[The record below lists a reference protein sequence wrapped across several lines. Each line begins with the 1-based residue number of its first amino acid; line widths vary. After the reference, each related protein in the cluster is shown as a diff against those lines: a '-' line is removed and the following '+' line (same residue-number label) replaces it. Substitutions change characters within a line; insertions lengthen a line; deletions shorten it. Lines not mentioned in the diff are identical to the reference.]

1 MRQNPLKKIVE
12 LQKQGKNVGIYSVCS
27 ANGYVIEAAFKR
39 GLSDGSCVLIESTA
53 NQCDQNGGY
62 TGMTPADFK
71 KFVLEIADRNG
82 FDRNR
87 IFLGGDHLGP
97 LTFAYKDEAE
107 AMADSEELIR
117 HYVAAG
123 FTKIH
128 IDTSMKVNSDPEDVR
143 LSDEIIAGRGA
154 HLAKVA
160 EETYKELLER
170 DPEAIP
176 PVYVIGSEVPI
187 PGGAVGAEDNGVQ
200 VTKVEDFKNTV
211 AAFEKAFAKEGLDK
225 DVWERVI
232 GVVVQ
237 PGVEEKDSGCTEY
250 DREKAKDLM
259 AAIKDFPTLVFEGH
273 STDYQTKIKLRE
285 LVEDGVGI
293 LKVGPGLTFAM
304 REAMFALENIEK
316 ELIYGTDTEPSKFAE
331 VLDAEMLKN
340 DKNWKKHYQ
349 GTELEIRLKRKYS
362 FSDRCRYYMPTPAV
376 EAAADRLL
384 TNLRTLGI
392 PLNLLSQFMPIQ
404 YTKVREGYLKN
415 DPVELIEDRIINTID
430 EYLYGTHQNELLSV
444 SYTHLTLPTN
454 SLV

>member
-237 PGVEEKDSGCTEY
+237 PGVEEKDSGWN
-250 DREKAKDLM
+250 LL
-259 AAIKDFPTLVFEGH
+259 IH
-273 STDYQTKIKLRE
+273 STFVI
-285 LVEDGVGI
+285 
-293 LKVGPGLTFAM
+293 FA
-304 REAMFALENIEK
+304 
-316 ELIYGTDTEPSKFAE
+316 
-331 VLDAEMLKN
+331 
-340 DKNWKKHYQ
+340 
-349 GTELEIRLKRKYS
+349 
-362 FSDRCRYYMPTPAV
+362 
-376 EAAADRLL
+376 
-384 TNLRTLGI
+384 
-392 PLNLLSQFMPIQ
+392 
-404 YTKVREGYLKN
+404 
-415 DPVELIEDRIINTID
+415 
-430 EYLYGTHQNELLSV
+430 
-444 SYTHLTLPTN
+444 
-454 SLV
+454 

>member
-12 LQKQGKNVGIYSVCS
+12 LQKQGKSVGIYSVCS
-27 ANGYVIEAAFKR
+27 ANGYVIEAALKR

-62 TGMTPADFK
+62 TGMKPADFK
-71 KFVLEIADRNG
+71 KFVLDIADRNG

-87 IFLGGDHLGP
+87 VFLGGDHLGP
-97 LTFAYKDEAE
+97 LTFAGKDEPE
-107 AMADSEELIR
+107 AMADAEERIR
-117 HYVAAG
+117 QDVGAG

-128 IDTSMKVNSDPEDVR
+128 IDTSMKVNSDAPDIR

-154 HLAKVA
+154 RLAQVA
-160 EETYKELLER
+160 EDTYRQVLEK
-170 DPEAIP
+170 DPDAVP
-176 PVYVIGSEVPI
+176 PVYIIGSEVPI
-187 PGGAVGAEDNGVQ
+187 PGGAVGSEDNGVQ

-211 AAFEKAFAKEGLDK
+211 AAFEKAFRDAGLGQ
-225 DVWERVI
+225 DVWDRVI

-259 AAIKDFPTLVFEGH
+259 ASIKEFPGLVFEGH

-316 ELIYGTDTEPSKFAE
+316 ELLFGTNTEPSKFAE
-331 VLDAEMLKN
+331 TLDAEMLKN
-340 DKNWKKHYQ
+340 DRNWRKHYQ
-349 GTELEIRLKRKYS
+349 GTELELRLKRKYS
-362 FSDRCRYYMPTPAV
+362 FSDRCRYYMPVPEV
-376 EAAADRLL
+376 EKAAERLL
-384 TNLRTLGI
+384 SNLRTTGI

-404 YTKVREGYLKN
+404 YTKVREGLLEN
-415 DPVELIEDRIINTID
+415 EPEALIEDRITNTID
-430 EYLYGTHQNELLSV
+430 EYLYATHQREIM
-444 SYTHLTLPTN
+444 
-454 SLV
+454 

>member
-259 AAIKDFPTLVFEGH
+259 AAIKDFSTLVFEGH

-430 EYLYGTHQNELLSV
+430 EYLYGTHQNELL
-444 SYTHLTLPTN
+444 
-454 SLV
+454 

>member
-187 PGGAVGAEDNGVQ
+187 PGGAVGAEDNGGQ
-200 VTKVEDFKNTV
+200 VTKVEDFKTTV

-430 EYLYGTHQNELLSV
+430 EYLYGTHQNELL
-444 SYTHLTLPTN
+444 
-454 SLV
+454 

>member
-1 MRQNPLKKIVE
+1 MRQNPLKRIVE

-27 ANGYVIEAAFKR
+27 ANGYVIEAALKR
-39 GLSDGSCVLIESTA
+39 GLSDNSCVLIESTA

-62 TGMTPADFK
+62 TGMKPADFK
-71 KFVLEIADRNG
+71 KYVLDIAEKNG
-82 FDRNR
+82 FDQNR

-97 LTFAYKDEAE
+97 LTFAYKDEPE
-107 AMADSEELIR
+107 AMADAEELIR
-117 HYVAAG
+117 HYVSAG

-128 IDTSMKVNSDPEDVR
+128 IDTSMKVNSDDPDVR

-154 HLAKVA
+154 RLAQVA
-160 EETYKELLER
+160 ENTYRQLAEK
-170 DPEAIP
+170 DPDAIP
-176 PVYVIGSEVPI
+176 PVYIIGSEVPI
-187 PGGAVGAEDNGVQ
+187 PGGAVGSEDNGVQ

-211 AAFEKAFAKEGLDK
+211 AAFKNAFQNAGLGQ

-232 GVVVQ
+232 AVVVQ

-259 AAIKDFPTLVFEGH
+259 ASIKEFPGLVFEGH

-316 ELIYGTDTEPSKFAE
+316 ELLFGTNTEPSKFAE
-331 VLDAEMLKN
+331 TLDAEMLKN
-340 DKNWKKHYQ
+340 DKNWRKHYQ
-349 GTELEIRLKRKYS
+349 GTELELRLKRKYS
-362 FSDRCRYYMPTPAV
+362 FSDRCRYYMPVPEV
-376 EAAADRLL
+376 EKAADRLL
-384 TNLRTLGI
+384 SNLRTTGI

-404 YTKVREGYLKN
+404 YTKVREGLLEN
-415 DPVELIEDRIINTID
+415 DPVALIEDRITNTID
-430 EYLYGTHQNELLSV
+430 EYLYATHQRELM
-444 SYTHLTLPTN
+444 
-454 SLV
+454 

>member
-176 PVYVIGSEVPI
+176 PGYVIGSEVPI

-430 EYLYGTHQNELLSV
+430 EYLYGTHQNELL
-444 SYTHLTLPTN
+444 
-454 SLV
+454 